1 MLFGPECDKESLGRA
16 PRRVIEVKSVMLQ
29 FRSHRLGLVALGALL
44 VGGCGFHPASS
55 DGGSDT
61 DMGANG
67 GGGGAGGGG
76 TGGGA
81 GGGGGGGDGG
91 APDDCTT
98 PTLLVLLRNANQS
111 SIGGQVFQLSLAT
124 SPPQKCGITIKNTI
138 VDLPFAV
145 AWIAP
150 SSIAVGMDSSAVL
163 IDAATDQYRWNKT
176 TGRVADVFPIMSPQ
190 GLAVGVATY
199 DTSFSEIGE
208 VQVFDQPMGKSLGD
222 WTMNSNPFLLGLSVV
237 GMTQSPLDPTHV
249 FAIKPIDYQAAD
261 APVPF
266 DNQPINKTIYY
277 MQAPPSGGFTSIA
290 SVRAVGNVIRTAWVD
305 SSTDSSP
312 DSAYYVNDTG
322 SGPILAGPLS
332 CAATVCG
339 TPFRITA
346 VVPDPTDTTHVIGI
360 CQAASTSTIA
370 HVVRFAA
377 TGTCEVLFDGTSL
390 PSLVFPVRVALRM
403 N

>member
-1 MLFGPECDKESLGRA
+1 M
-16 PRRVIEVKSVMLQ
+16 IEVKPLMLHL
-29 FRSHRLGLVALGALL
+29 RSHRLGVVALSAVLL
-44 VGGCGFHPASS
+44 GGCGFHAVNNG
-55 DGGSDT
+55 DGGSGN
-61 DMGANG
+61 DMAANG

-76 TGGGA
+76 TGGG
-81 GGGGGGGDGG
+81 GGGGADGG

-145 AWIAP
+145 AWIPP
-150 SSIAVGMDSSAVL
+150 SSIAVGADTSAYL

-176 TGRVADVFPIMSPQ
+176 TARVASVFPIMSPQ
-190 GLAVGVATY
+190 GLAVGVATL
-199 DTSFSEIGE
+199 DTSYSEINE

-222 WTMNSNPFLLGLSVV
+222 WMLNSNPFLLGLSVIA
-237 GMTQSPLDPTHV
+237 MTQSPLDPTHV

-261 APVPF
+261 VPVPF
-266 DNQPINKTIYY
+266 DNQPVSKTVYY
-277 MQAPPSGGFTSIA
+277 MQAPPSGSFTSLA
-290 SVRAVGNVIRTAWVD
+290 SVRAAGNVIRTAWVD

-312 DSAYYVNDTG
+312 DSAYYINDTG
-322 SGPILAGPLS
+322 TGPTLAGPLS
-332 CAATVCG
+332 CNASVCG
-339 TPFRITA
+339 TPLRLA
-346 VVPDPTDTTHVIGI
+346 DVVPDPTDATHVIGI

-377 TGTCEVLFDGTSL
+377 TGNCDVLFDGTTL